1 MTTSFH
7 GHEHCCATDGQT
19 GMRQRLQHVH
29 TAQRQQPQHQNHV
42 QHHSSQHQIH
52 QHHQHQTHHQHP
64 IHQQHFSQHQIHQ
77 QHSSQHQ
84 VQPQQQPQIHQ
95 QHSSQHQVRHQHQ
108 IHQQHSSQHQVQPQ
122 QQQPQ
127 IHQQHSSQ
135 HQVQQQQQQPQIHQ
149 QHSSQH
155 QVHHQHQIHQQHSS
169 HHQVQQQQQQPQI
182 HQQHSSQHQVH
193 HQHQIHQQHSSHHQV
208 QQQQQQ
214 PQIHQQHSSQHQVR
228 HQHQIH
234 QQRSSQDQVHQLLQ
248 HHTHS
253 AQLPLH
259 NCHRYYS
266 SCTLPA
272 TSRNK
277 GKFTN
282 LRDSV
287 KKSPTKSKAKV
298 EASADVLWPSSS
310 WGSLAFE
317 KASPAPV
324 VVNTDSIDTQP
335 YVNGTEA
342 DYEYEEIT
350 LERGNSGL
358 GFSIA
363 GGTDNPH
370 IGEDPSIFITK
381 IIAGGAAAQDGRLR
395 VNDSILR
402 VNDVDVRDVTHSKA
416 VEALKEAGC
425 IVRLYVRRRK
435 ALTEKMVD
443 IKLVKGP
450 KGLGFS
456 IAGGVGN
463 QHIPGD
469 NSIYVTK
476 IIEGGAA
483 HKDGKLQ
490 IGDKLLAVNCVC
502 LEEVSHE
509 DAVAALKNTPDVVY
523 LKVAKPTSVFMNDS
537 YAPPDITNSYSQ
549 HMDNHI
555 TPSGYLT
562 QASNPATPGRYSPI
576 TKGMLGD
583 DELTREPRK
592 VVLHRGST
600 GLGFNIVGG
609 EDGEGIFISFILAGG
624 PADLCGELRKGDR
637 IISVNGVDLRSATH
651 EQAAAALKNA
661 GQTVTIVAQYRPEEY
676 SRFEAKIHDLREQM
690 MNSSISSGSGSLRTS
705 QKRTLYV
712 RALFD
717 YDKTKDSGLP
727 SQGLNFKFGDILHVL
742 NASDDEWWQARQ
754 VTVDGEVEEVGVIP
768 SKRRVE
774 KKERARLKT
783 VKFNAKSR
791 DKGQSVNDKRKKNLF
806 PRKFPFYKNKDHSE
820 QETSDVDQHVTSN
833 ASDSES
839 SYRGQEEYVLSYET
853 VVQQEVNYTRPV
865 IILGPMKDRINDDLI
880 SEFPDKFGSCVPHT
894 TRPKRDYEVDGRDY
908 HFVTSREQME
918 KDIQDHK
925 FIEAGQ
931 YNNHLYGTSV
941 QSVREVAEKGKHCIL
956 DVSGNAIKRL
966 QLAQLHPIAVFI
978 KPKSV
983 ENILEMNKRLTEE
996 QGRKTFDRAMKL
1008 EQEFTE
1014 HFTAIVQGDTL
1025 EEIYSQVKQ
1034 IIEEQSGPYIWV
1046 PAKDKL

>member
-1 MTTSFH
+1 MPVRKQDTQRALRLLEEYRSKLSQSEDRQLRNSI
-7 GHEHCCATDGQT
+7 EHVISIFQSNLFQALIDIQEFYEVTLLDSPKCIDHSKVSEPV
-19 GMRQRLQHVH
+19 QHVN
-29 TAQRQQPQHQNHV
+29 TWDF
-42 QHHSSQHQIH
+42 SS
-52 QHHQHQTHHQHP
+52 
-64 IHQQHFSQHQIHQ
+64 
-77 QHSSQHQ
+77 
-84 VQPQQQPQIHQ
+84 
-95 QHSSQHQVRHQHQ
+95 
-108 IHQQHSSQHQVQPQ
+108 
-122 QQQPQ
+122 
-127 IHQQHSSQ
+127 
-135 HQVQQQQQQPQIHQ
+135 
-149 QHSSQH
+149 
-155 QVHHQHQIHQQHSS
+155 
-169 HHQVQQQQQQPQI
+169 
-182 HQQHSSQHQVH
+182 
-193 HQHQIHQQHSSHHQV
+193 
-208 QQQQQQ
+208 
-214 PQIHQQHSSQHQVR
+214 
-228 HQHQIH
+228 
-234 QQRSSQDQVHQLLQ
+234 
-248 HHTHS
+248 
-253 AQLPLH
+253 LP
-259 NCHRYYS
+259 S
-266 SCTLPA
+266 TTVTSETLPSSLSPSIEKYRCQDEDTPPQEH
-272 TSRNK
+272 TSEVTVPELVHVSEK
-277 GKFTN
+277 N
-282 LRDSV
+282 LSQIENIHGFVSHSHISPV
-287 KKSPTKSKAKV
+287 KPT
-298 EASADVLWPSSS
+298 EAVPPSSPILPVIPVLPVPAETTVIPS
-310 WGSLAFE
+310 STSQAN
-317 KASPAPV
+317 ASPV
-324 VVNTDSIDTQP
+324 LVNTDALETP
-335 YVNGTEA
+335 AYVNGTDA

-370 IGEDPSIFITK
+370 IGDDSSIFITK

-395 VNDSILR
+395 VNDCILR
-402 VNDVDVRDVTHSKA
+402 VNEVDVRDVTHSKA
-416 VEALKEAGC
+416 VEALKEAGS
-425 IVRLYVRRRK
+425 IVRLYVKRRK
-435 ALTEKMVD
+435 PVTEKIME

-450 KGLGFS
+450 KAGLGFS

-490 IGDKLLAVNCVC
+490 IGDKLLAVNSVC
-502 LEEVSHE
+502 LEEVTHE
-509 DAVAALKNTPDVVY
+509 EAVTALKNTSDFVY
-523 LKVAKPTSVFMNDS
+523 LKVAKPTSMFMNDS

-549 HMDNHI
+549 PVDNHI
-555 TPSGYLT
+555 SPASYLAQSLPPS
-562 QASNPATPGRYSPI
+562 SPGRYSPI
-576 TKGMLGD
+576 PKGMVGD
-583 DELTREPRK
+583 DEITREPRK

-624 PADLCGELRKGDR
+624 PADLSGELRKGDR
-637 IISVNGVDLRSATH
+637 IISVNGVDLKAATH

-661 GQTVTIVAQYRPEEY
+661 GQAVTIVAQYRPEEY

-705 QKRTLYV
+705 QKRSLYV

-727 SQGLNFKFGDILHVL
+727 SQGLNFKFGDILHVI

-754 VTVDGEVEEVGVIP
+754 VTPDGESDETGVIP

-783 VKFNAKSR
+783 VKFNSKMR
-791 DKGQSVNDKRKKNLF
+791 GDKGEIPDDMGSKGL
-806 PRKFPFYKNKDHSE
+806 S
-820 QETSDVDQHVTSN
+820 
-833 ASDSES
+833 
-839 SYRGQEEYVLSYET
+839 GQEEYVLSYEP
-853 VVQQEVNYTRPV
+853 VSQQEVNYTRPV
-865 IILGPMKDRINDDLI
+865 IVLGPMKDRINDDLI

-966 QLAQLHPIAVFI
+966 QIAQLYPISIFI

-983 ENILEMNKRLTEE
+983 ENIMEMNKRLTEE
-996 QGRKTFDRAMKL
+996 QARKTFERAMKL

-1025 EEIYSQVKQ
+1025 EEIYNQVKQ

-1046 PAKDKL
+1046 PAKEKL

>member
-1 MTTSFH
+1 MPVRKK
-7 GHEHCCATDGQT
+7 D
-19 GMRQRLQHVH
+19 
-29 TAQRQQPQHQNHV
+29 AQRALLLLEEYRAKL
-42 QHHSSQHQIH
+42 HHAEDRQLRHSIQRVIDIFQSNLFQALIDIQEFYEVTLLDSQRWVESSKVADPMAPVHLWD
-52 QHHQHQTHHQHP
+52 
-64 IHQQHFSQHQIHQ
+64 FSSLQSTTVTSDTLPSLSTSIEKYRHNDED
-77 QHSSQHQ
+77 SS
-84 VQPQQQPQIHQ
+84 P
-95 QHSSQHQVRHQHQ
+95 
-108 IHQQHSSQHQVQPQ
+108 
-122 QQQPQ
+122 
-127 IHQQHSSQ
+127 
-135 HQVQQQQQQPQIHQ
+135 
-149 QHSSQH
+149 
-155 QVHHQHQIHQQHSS
+155 
-169 HHQVQQQQQQPQI
+169 
-182 HQQHSSQHQVH
+182 
-193 HQHQIHQQHSSHHQV
+193 
-208 QQQQQQ
+208 
-214 PQIHQQHSSQHQVR
+214 
-228 HQHQIH
+228 
-234 QQRSSQDQVHQLLQ
+234 QDQSSPQLTEEVGGPELVQVAEKNLSQIENVHGYV
-248 HHTHS
+248 THAHIS
-253 AQLPLH
+253 PMKQAE
-259 NCHRYYS
+259 
-266 SCTLPA
+266 A
-272 TSRNK
+272 T
-277 GKFTN
+277 
-282 LRDSV
+282 
-287 KKSPTKSKAKV
+287 P
-298 EASADVLWPSSS
+298 PSSPIIPVIPV
-310 WGSLAFE
+310 
-317 KASPAPV
+317 SPIAAETTIIPPTSQANPPPV
-324 VVNTDSIDTQP
+324 VVNTDSLDTPP

-381 IIAGGAAAQDGRLR
+381 VIPGGAAAQDGRLR
-395 VNDSILR
+395 VNDVILR
-402 VNDVDVRDVTHSKA
+402 VNEADVRDVTHSRA
-416 VEALKEAGC
+416 VEALKEAGSL
-425 IVRLYVRRRK
+425 VRLYVRRRK
-435 ALTEKMVD
+435 PVSEKVME

-483 HKDGKLQ
+483 HKDGRLQ
-490 IGDKLLAVNCVC
+490 IGDKLLAVNNAC
-502 LEEVSHE
+502 LEEVTHE
-509 DAVAALKNTPDVVY
+509 HAVTALKNTPDVVY
-523 LKVAKPTSVFMNDS
+523 LKVAKPNSVFMNDS
-537 YAPPDITNSYSQ
+537 FAPPDLTNSYSQ
-549 HMDNHI
+549 HMENHI
-555 TPSGYLT
+555 SPPSFLGQPLPPPV
-562 QASNPATPGRYSPI
+562 SSGRYSP
-576 TKGMLGD
+576 TPKSMLGD
-583 DELTREPRK
+583 DDVTREPRK
-592 VVLHRGST
+592 VVLHRGAT

-637 IISVNGVDLRSATH
+637 LVSVNGVDLRNATH

-661 GQTVTIVAQYRPEEY
+661 GQTVTIIAHYRPEEY

-705 QKRTLYV
+705 QKRSLYV

-717 YDKTKDSGLP
+717 YDKTRDSGLP
-727 SQGLNFKFGDILHVL
+727 SQGLNFKFGDILHVV

-754 VTVDGEVEEVGVIP
+754 LTSQGEAEEVGVIP

-791 DKGQSVNDKRKKNLF
+791 DRGQSLNDKRKKNLF
-806 PRKFPFYKNKDHSE
+806 SRKFPFYKSKDASE

-839 SYRGQEEYVLSYET
+839 SYRGQEEYVLSYEPVT
-853 VVQQEVNYTRPV
+853 QQEVNYTRPV

-908 HFVTSREQME
+908 HFVVSREQME

-941 QSVREVAEKGKHCIL
+941 QSVRQVAEKGKHCIL

-983 ENILEMNKRLTEE
+983 ENIMEMNKRLTEE
-996 QGRKTFDRAMKL
+996 QGRKTFDRATKL

-1014 HFTAIVQGDTL
+1014 HFTAVVQGDTL
-1025 EEIYSQVKQ
+1025 EEIYEQVKQ
-1034 IIEEQSGPYIWV
+1034 IIEEQSGPFIWV
-1046 PAKDKL
+1046 QSKEKL

>member
-1 MTTSFH
+1 MPVRRK
-7 GHEHCCATDGQT
+7 D
-19 GMRQRLQHVH
+19 
-29 TAQRQQPQHQNHV
+29 AQRALVLLEEYRAKLHKTEDRQLRLSIQRVIDIFQSSLFQALIDIQEFYEVTLLDSQRWAEPQKGAELASVTLWDFSSLQSTTVTTETLPSLSTSIERGGVGPGIRYSTQTQHCVHV
-42 QHHSSQHQIH
+42 VRTETSTGRLGDTEEGTVLETLRKYRHHDDDSS
-52 QHHQHQTHHQHP
+52 P
-64 IHQQHFSQHQIHQ
+64 
-77 QHSSQHQ
+77 
-84 VQPQQQPQIHQ
+84 
-95 QHSSQHQVRHQHQ
+95 
-108 IHQQHSSQHQVQPQ
+108 
-122 QQQPQ
+122 
-127 IHQQHSSQ
+127 
-135 HQVQQQQQQPQIHQ
+135 
-149 QHSSQH
+149 
-155 QVHHQHQIHQQHSS
+155 
-169 HHQVQQQQQQPQI
+169 
-182 HQQHSSQHQVH
+182 
-193 HQHQIHQQHSSHHQV
+193 
-208 QQQQQQ
+208 
-214 PQIHQQHSSQHQVR
+214 
-228 HQHQIH
+228 
-234 QQRSSQDQVHQLLQ
+234 QDQTSSPQLTEEGPELVQVSEKNLSQIENVHGYVS
-248 HHTHS
+248 HAHI
-253 AQLPLH
+253 
-259 NCHRYYS
+259 
-266 SCTLPA
+266 
-272 TSRNK
+272 
-277 GKFTN
+277 
-282 LRDSV
+282 
-287 KKSPTKSKAKV
+287 SPMKAN
-298 EASADVLWPSSS
+298 P
-310 WGSLAFE
+310 
-317 KASPAPV
+317 PPV
-324 VVNTDSIDTQP
+324 VVNTDSLDPPP

-381 IIAGGAAAQDGRLR
+381 VIPGGAAAQDGRLR
-395 VNDSILR
+395 VNDVILR
-402 VNDVDVRDVTHSKA
+402 VNEVDVRDVTHSRA
-416 VEALKEAGC
+416 VEALKEAGSL
-425 IVRLYVRRRK
+425 VRLYVRRRK
-435 ALTEKMVD
+435 AVSEKVVE

-483 HKDGKLQ
+483 HKDGRLQ
-490 IGDKLLAVNCVC
+490 IGDKLLAVNSAC
-502 LEEVSHE
+502 LEEVTHE
-509 DAVAALKNTPDVVY
+509 HAVTALKNTPDVVY
-523 LKVAKPTSVFMNDS
+523 LKVAKPNSVFMSDS
-537 YAPPDITNSYSQ
+537 FAPPDLTNCESPPPFPPHDSVAAYSQ
-549 HMDNHI
+549 HMENHI
-555 TPSGYLT
+555 SPPAFPGQPLSLPPS
-562 QASNPATPGRYSPI
+562 SGRYTP
-576 TKGMLGD
+576 TPKNMLVHD
-583 DELTREPRK
+583 DDITREPRK
-592 VVLHRGST
+592 VVLHRGAT

-624 PADLCGELRKGDR
+624 PADLSGELRKGDKLV
-637 IISVNGVDLRSATH
+637 SVNGVDLRNATH

-661 GQTVTIVAQYRPEEY
+661 GQTVTIIAHYRPEEY

-705 QKRTLYV
+705 QKRSLYV

-717 YDKTKDSGLP
+717 YDRSRDSGLP
-727 SQGLNFKFGDILHVL
+727 SQGLNFKFGDILHVV

-754 VTVDGEVEEVGVIP
+754 LTARGEVEEVGVIP

-791 DKGQSVNDKRKKNLF
+791 DRGGQQSLNDKRKKNLF
-806 PRKFPFYKNKDHSE
+806 SRKFPFYKSKEASE

-839 SYRGQEEYVLSYET
+839 SYRGQEEFVLSYEP
-853 VVQQEVNYTRPV
+853 VIQQEVAYSRPV

-908 HFVTSREQME
+908 HFVVSRDQME
-918 KDIQDHK
+918 KDIQEHK

-941 QSVREVAEKGKHCIL
+941 QSVREVADKGKHCIL

-983 ENILEMNKRLTEE
+983 ENIMEMNKRLTEE
-996 QGRKTFDRAMKL
+996 QGRKTFDRANKL

-1025 EEIYSQVKQ
+1025 EEIYDQVKT
-1034 IIEEQSGPYIWV
+1034 IIEDQSGPFVWV
-1046 PAKDKL
+1046 QSKEKL

>member
-1 MTTSFH
+1 MPVRKK
-7 GHEHCCATDGQT
+7 D
-19 GMRQRLQHVH
+19 
-29 TAQRQQPQHQNHV
+29 AQRALLLLEEYRAKLNHAEDRQLRHSIQRV
-42 QHHSSQHQIH
+42 IDIFQSNLFQALIDIQEFYEVTLLDSQRWAESSKGADPMAPVNLWDFSSLQSTTVTSDTLPSLSTSIEKYRHHDEDSS
-52 QHHQHQTHHQHP
+52 P
-64 IHQQHFSQHQIHQ
+64 
-77 QHSSQHQ
+77 
-84 VQPQQQPQIHQ
+84 
-95 QHSSQHQVRHQHQ
+95 
-108 IHQQHSSQHQVQPQ
+108 
-122 QQQPQ
+122 
-127 IHQQHSSQ
+127 
-135 HQVQQQQQQPQIHQ
+135 
-149 QHSSQH
+149 
-155 QVHHQHQIHQQHSS
+155 
-169 HHQVQQQQQQPQI
+169 
-182 HQQHSSQHQVH
+182 
-193 HQHQIHQQHSSHHQV
+193 
-208 QQQQQQ
+208 
-214 PQIHQQHSSQHQVR
+214 
-228 HQHQIH
+228 
-234 QQRSSQDQVHQLLQ
+234 QDQSSPQLTEEAGGPELVQVAEKNLSQIENVHGYV
-248 HHTHS
+248 TH
-253 AQLPLH
+253 AH
-259 NCHRYYS
+259 I
-266 SCTLPA
+266 
-272 TSRNK
+272 
-277 GKFTN
+277 
-282 LRDSV
+282 
-287 KKSPTKSKAKV
+287 SPMKAN
-298 EASADVLWPSSS
+298 P
-310 WGSLAFE
+310 
-317 KASPAPV
+317 PPV
-324 VVNTDSIDTQP
+324 VVNTDSLDTPP

-381 IIAGGAAAQDGRLR
+381 VIPGGAAAQDGRLR
-395 VNDSILR
+395 VNDVILR
-402 VNDVDVRDVTHSKA
+402 VNEVDVRDVTHSRA
-416 VEALKEAGC
+416 VEALKEAGSL
-425 IVRLYVRRRK
+425 VRLYVRRRK
-435 ALTEKMVD
+435 PVSEKMME

-483 HKDGKLQ
+483 HKDGRLQ
-490 IGDKLLAVNCVC
+490 IGDKLLAVNSAC

-509 DAVAALKNTPDVVY
+509 HAVTALKNTPDVVY
-523 LKVAKPTSVFMNDS
+523 LKVAKPNSVFMNDS
-537 YAPPDITNSYSQ
+537 FAPPDLTNSYSQ
-549 HMDNHI
+549 HMENHI
-555 TPSGYLT
+555 SPPSFLGQPLPPP
-562 QASNPATPGRYSPI
+562 ASSGRYSP
-576 TKGMLGD
+576 TPKSMLGD
-583 DELTREPRK
+583 NDVTREPRK
-592 VVLHRGST
+592 VVLHRGAT

-637 IISVNGVDLRSATH
+637 LVSVNGVDLRNATH

-661 GQTVTIVAQYRPEEY
+661 GQTVTIIAHYRPEEY

-705 QKRTLYV
+705 QKRSLYV

-717 YDKTKDSGLP
+717 YDKTRDSGLP
-727 SQGLNFKFGDILHVL
+727 SQGLNFKFGDILHVV

-754 VTVDGEVEEVGVIP
+754 LTAQGEVEEVGVIP

-791 DKGQSVNDKRKKNLF
+791 DRGQSLNDKRKKNLF
-806 PRKFPFYKNKDHSE
+806 SRKFPFYKSKEASE

-839 SYRGQEEYVLSYET
+839 SYRGQEEYVLSYEP
-853 VVQQEVNYTRPV
+853 VIQQEVNYTRPV

-908 HFVTSREQME
+908 HFVVSREQME

-966 QLAQLHPIAVFI
+966 QLAQLHPIAIFI

-983 ENILEMNKRLTEE
+983 ENIMEMNKRLTEE
-996 QGRKTFDRAMKL
+996 QGRKTFDRATKL

-1025 EEIYSQVKQ
+1025 EEIYDQVKQ
-1034 IIEEQSGPYIWV
+1034 IIEEQSGPFIWV
-1046 PAKDKL
+1046 QSKEKL

>member
-1 MTTSFH
+1 MPVRKQDTQRALHLLEEYRLKLSHTEDRQLRSSIERVINIFQSNLFQALIDIQEFYEVTLLDNPKCVDHTKQSEPIQPVNTWEISSLPSTTVTSETLPSSLSPSTEKYRYRDEDTPLQ
-7 GHEHCCATDGQT
+7 EHI
-19 GMRQRLQHVH
+19 
-29 TAQRQQPQHQNHV
+29 
-42 QHHSSQHQIH
+42 S
-52 QHHQHQTHHQHP
+52 
-64 IHQQHFSQHQIHQ
+64 
-77 QHSSQHQ
+77 
-84 VQPQQQPQIHQ
+84 PQITNEVIGPELVHVSEKNLSEIENIHGFVS
-95 QHSSQHQVRHQHQ
+95 HSH
-108 IHQQHSSQHQVQPQ
+108 I
-122 QQQPQ
+122 
-127 IHQQHSSQ
+127 
-135 HQVQQQQQQPQIHQ
+135 
-149 QHSSQH
+149 
-155 QVHHQHQIHQQHSS
+155 
-169 HHQVQQQQQQPQI
+169 
-182 HQQHSSQHQVH
+182 
-193 HQHQIHQQHSSHHQV
+193 
-208 QQQQQQ
+208 
-214 PQIHQQHSSQHQVR
+214 
-228 HQHQIH
+228 
-234 QQRSSQDQVHQLLQ
+234 
-248 HHTHS
+248 
-253 AQLPLH
+253 
-259 NCHRYYS
+259 
-266 SCTLPA
+266 
-272 TSRNK
+272 
-277 GKFTN
+277 
-282 LRDSV
+282 
-287 KKSPTKSKAKV
+287 SPIKANPPP
-298 EASADVLWPSSS
+298 VL
-310 WGSLAFE
+310 
-317 KASPAPV
+317 
-324 VVNTDSIDTQP
+324 VNTDSLETP
-335 YVNGTEA
+335 TYVNGTDA

-370 IGEDPSIFITK
+370 IGDDSSIFITK
-381 IIAGGAAAQDGRLR
+381 IITGGAAAQDGRLR
-395 VNDSILR
+395 VNDCILR
-402 VNDVDVRDVTHSKA
+402 VNEVDVRDVTHSKA
-416 VEALKEAGC
+416 VEALKEAGS
-425 IVRLYVRRRK
+425 IVRLYVKRRK
-435 ALTEKMVD
+435 PVSEKIME
-443 IKLVKGP
+443 IKLIKGP

-490 IGDKLLAVNCVC
+490 IGDKLLAVNSVC
-502 LEEVSHE
+502 LEEVTHE
-509 DAVAALKNTPDVVY
+509 EAVTALKNTSDFVY
-523 LKVAKPTSVFMNDS
+523 LKVAKPTSMYMNDG
-537 YAPPDITNSYSQ
+537 YTPPDITNSASQ
-549 HMDNHI
+549 PVDNHI
-555 TPSGYLT
+555 SPSSYLGQTPVS
-562 QASNPATPGRYSPI
+562 PARYSPVS
-576 TKGMLGD
+576 KAVLGD
-583 DELTREPRK
+583 DEITREPRK

-624 PADLCGELRKGDR
+624 PADLSGELRKGDR
-637 IISVNGVDLRSATH
+637 IISVNSVDLRTASH

-661 GQTVTIVAQYRPEEY
+661 GQAVTIVAQYRPEEY

-705 QKRTLYV
+705 QKRSLYV

-727 SQGLNFKFGDILHVL
+727 SQGLNFKFGDILHVI

-754 VTVDGEVEEVGVIP
+754 VTQDGESDEVGVIP

-783 VKFNAKSR
+783 VKFNSKTR
-791 DKGQSVNDKRKKNLF
+791 GDKGEIPDDMGSKGLK
-806 PRKFPFYKNKDHSE
+806 
-820 QETSDVDQHVTSN
+820 HVTSN

-839 SYRGQEEYVLSYET
+839 SYRGQEEYVLSYEP
-853 VVQQEVNYTRPV
+853 VNQQEVNYTRPV

-918 KDIQDHK
+918 KDIQEHK

-966 QLAQLHPIAVFI
+966 QIAQLYPVSIFI
-978 KPKSV
+978 KPKSM
-983 ENILEMNKRLTEE
+983 ENIMEMNKRLTEE
-996 QGRKTFDRAMKL
+996 QARKTFERAVKL

-1025 EEIYSQVKQ
+1025 EDIYNQVKQ

-1046 PAKDKL
+1046 PAKEKL